1 MATDAR
7 TRQSTTPGAGVT
19 RTDRDRP
26 SPARQVRRVNERFR
40 RENRHYVRQFIGVQI
55 ARICSWIARSMPTST
70 RYWIADRLG
79 DLMYWLIP
87 GYRENVRS
95 NLTHVYGPGIEIDS
109 RGPEVRRVF
118 RTSARNWSDLLV
130 VPGRSAATFDAEV
143 EVAPEDRAHLDA
155 ALAQGNGCVII
166 TAHLGA
172 FDYLGHYLHSKG
184 YKLSIVTG
192 RTTARIV
199 FDAVTFLRQSNGLG
213 LVEATPSGVRAAIQ
227 AVRNGECAVF
237 VTDRD
242 FFQNGIQVTFFGAM
256 TTLPPGAVR
265 IARDSRAPIVPIF
278 ARRSDQG
285 HKITIHPPINVPKTD
300 DLQRDLLDGM
310 SCVVAS
316 LERAISSAPDQWVM
330 FQSVWPSAPGDHV
343 A

>member
-1 MATDAR
+1 M
-7 TRQSTTPGAGVT
+7 T

-26 SPARQVRRVNERFR
+26 SPARQVRRVSERFR

-55 ARICSWIARSMPTST
+55 ARACSWFARSMPTAT

-79 DLMYWLIP
+79 DLMYWVIP

-95 NLTHVYGPGIEIDS
+95 NLSHVHGLGVEINA

-143 EVAPEDRAHLDA
+143 KITPTDIAHLDA
-155 ALAQGNGCVII
+155 ALAQGKGCVII

-237 VTDRD
+237 ATDRD
-242 FFQNGIQVTFFGAM
+242 FFQNGIQVSFFGAT

-265 IARDSRAPIVPIF
+265 IARDSHAPIVPIF
-278 ARRSDQG
+278 SRRSDAG
-285 HKITIHPPINVPKTD
+285 HEITIHPPIIVPKTD
-300 DLQRDLLDGM
+300 NLQRDLLEGM
-310 SCVVAS
+310 SCIVAS
-316 LERAISSAPDQWVM
+316 LERAIADSPDQWVM
-330 FQSVWPSAPGDHV
+330 FQSVWPSAPGDPS

>member
-1 MATDAR
+1 
-7 TRQSTTPGAGVT
+7 
-19 RTDRDRP
+19 
-26 SPARQVRRVNERFR
+26 
-40 RENRHYVRQFIGVQI
+40 
-55 ARICSWIARSMPTST
+55 
-70 RYWIADRLG
+70 
-79 DLMYWLIP
+79 MYWLIP
-87 GYRENVRS
+87 GYRENVRN
-95 NLTHVYGPGIEIDS
+95 NLAHVYGLGVRIDS

-143 EVAPEDRAHLDA
+143 EIAPSDVAHLDA
-155 ALAQGNGCVII
+155 ALAQGRGCVII

-242 FFQNGIQVTFFGAM
+242 FFQNGIQVSFFGAT

-265 IARDSRAPIVPIF
+265 IARDSHAPIVPIF
-278 ARRSDQG
+278 SRRSD
-285 HKITIHPPINVPKTD
+285 HRHIITIHAPIDVTKSD
-300 DLQRDLLDGM
+300 DLQRDLLEGM
-310 SCVVAS
+310 SSVVAS
-316 LERAISSAPDQWVM
+316 LEQAISGAPDQWVM
-330 FQSVWPSAPGDHV
+330 FQAVWPSAPGDH
-343 A
+343 AA

>member
-1 MATDAR
+1 
-7 TRQSTTPGAGVT
+7 
-19 RTDRDRP
+19 
-26 SPARQVRRVNERFR
+26 
-40 RENRHYVRQFIGVQI
+40 
-55 ARICSWIARSMPTST
+55 
-70 RYWIADRLG
+70 
-79 DLMYWLIP
+79 MYWLIP
-87 GYRENVRS
+87 GYRENVRH
-95 NLTHVYGPGIEIDS
+95 NLSHVYGSAVKVEA
-109 RGPEVRRVF
+109 RGPEVREVF

-143 EVAPEDRAHLDA
+143 EVPASNIAHLDA
-155 ALAQGNGCVII
+155 ALAQGKGCVII

-172 FDYLGHYLHSKG
+172 FDFLGHYLHSKG

-242 FFQNGIQVTFFGAM
+242 FFQNGIQVRFFGAT
-256 TTLPPGAVR
+256 TTLPPGALR
-265 IARDSRAPIVPIF
+265 IARDSYAPIVPIF
-278 ARRSDQG
+278 SRRTERG
-285 HKITIHPPINVPKTD
+285 HEITIHRPFNVERTS
-300 DLQRDLLDGM
+300 DLHHDLVSGM
-310 SCVVAS
+310 SRVVAS
-316 LERAISSAPDQWVM
+316 LEEAISANPDQWVM
-330 FQSVWPSAPGDHV
+330 FQSVWPSAEGAYD